1 MYGTIILLMLKE
13 SGLLFL
19 SNFFW
24 HASSIEASY
33 EKLSISLTANWCRTR
48 RNSTRAYAHLLH
60 QLMGFSKFVPA
71 HRKSILVLQGIVIA
85 VVDSDEI
92 RDFLFLCD

>member
-1 MYGTIILLMLKE
+1 MYGTIILLMLKG

-24 HASSIEASY
+24 HASSIEASSK
-33 EKLSISLTANWCRTR
+33 KLSTSSTSNWCGTR
-48 RNSTRAYAHLLH
+48 RNSSRAYAHLLH
-60 QLMGFSKFVPA
+60 QLMGFSKYVPP

-85 VVDSDEI
+85 VVDCDEI
-92 RDFLFLCD
+92 RDFRFFCD